1 MLLRNKE
8 YDVELLVEEPYERFN
23 RAIEMMRVYNIKE
36 PEWKAWAVIARHNLT
51 ELIERVNNY

>member
-1 MLLRNKE
+1 MFLREKE
-8 YDVELLVEEPYERFN
+8 YEIGLMVDEPYERFN
-23 RAIEMMRVYNIKE
+23 KAVEMMKIYTIKE